1 MLSRKSTIINIF
13 AALITLGVQMFI
25 SFWLSPFVVG
35 KLGEEAYGFINL
47 ANNFVSYA
55 SLVSVA
61 INSMACRYI
70 SIEYNSGRLKE
81 AKSYFCS
88 VFIANC
94 FLYGLILIVSLLF
107 IWKMELIINIS
118 FSLVQQVKITF
129 LLSFINMGT
138 SLIGTVYTAAAFT
151 TGKMHYN
158 SLVQIISNVIK
169 SVLVLV
175 LFLVLPPKIYY
186 LSLAT
191 LCAGF
196 VTLYGNY
203 KITEKMFDDFKIQKE
218 YYSFFKLKRLVK
230 SGFWVLISN
239 ISNLLLNGLDLL
251 FSNWFLSSALMGRL
265 SLAKQIPLALS
276 NALGVFSNIFSSSL
290 TKVFASNG
298 NDKLVDEANAQL
310 KILTVFFTVP
320 YAGIIIFGYD
330 FLLLWLRNTN
340 YNTTQ
345 YFEIYILMI
354 IVLLDIIISTYMYS
368 VHSIFIAIDR
378 VRIYSI
384 TLFVSSIISICITLL
399 VLNITNLGVYAIAGT
414 STIILGITHGII
426 VPGCASKLLN
436 KPIWTFWKSEI
447 QSWKSLIIMCFIFA
461 IVKRYFVLE
470 DWVHFFMSIIIIGL
484 FGYFLQFLLTFDR
497 NERKE
502 MLNIMKTKVLIKF
515 DRKDI

>member
-1 MLSRKSTIINIF
+1 MQSRKSTLINVF

-70 SIEYNSGRLKE
+70 SIEYNSGRINE

-94 FLYGLILIVSLLF
+94 FLYGLILIISILF
-107 IWKMELIINIS
+107 VWKMELIINITPV
-118 FSLVQQVKITF
+118 LIQQVKLTF
-129 LLSFINMGT
+129 LLSFVNMGT

-158 SLVQIISNVIK
+158 SLVQIISNVVK
-169 SVLVLV
+169 SVFVFV
-175 LFLVLPPKIYY
+175 LFMVLPPKVYY

-191 LCAGF
+191 LCAGLI
-196 VTLYGNY
+196 TLWGNY
-203 KITEKMFDDFKIQKE
+203 EVTKKLFIDFKIEKN
-218 YYSFFKLKRLVK
+218 YYSFFKLKRLIK

-251 FSNWFLSSALMGRL
+251 FSNWFISSAIMGRL

-276 NALGVFSNIFSSSL
+276 NALGVFSNIFSSAL

-298 NDKLVDEANAQL
+298 NNKLIDEANAQL

-320 YAGIIIFGYD
+320 YAGIIVFGYD
-330 FLLLWLRNTN
+330 FLLLWLKNTS
-340 YNTTQ
+340 YTSSQ
-345 YFEIYILMI
+345 FLEIYMLMI

-368 VHSIFIAIDR
+368 IHSVFIAIDK

-384 TLFVSSIISICITLL
+384 TLFVSSIVSIFTTLAL
-399 VLNITNLGVYAIAGT
+399 LKFTNLGVYAIAGT
-414 STIILGITHGII
+414 STFILGFTHGFI
-426 VPGCASKLLN
+426 VPACAARLLN
-436 KPIWTFWKSEI
+436 KPLWIFWKTEI
-447 QSWKSLIIMCFIFA
+447 QSWKSLIVMCIMFFLFKKIMQFP
-461 IVKRYFVLE
+461 
-470 DWVHFFMSIIIIGL
+470 DWGHFFVNILIAALIGYV
-484 FGYFLQFLLTFDR
+484 FEFLLIFDK
-497 NERKE
+497 NEMRE
-502 MLNIMKTKVLIKF
+502 LSQILKTKVAFKN
-515 DRKDI
+515 K